1 LIASD
6 AKYWN
11 VQAVGGSFIDM
22 ADTYAS
28 WAKEEFGRARL
39 GDVRRVRRLVQLAA
53 AAARKPDGC
62 LPAVLEDAADRE
74 AGFRF
79 VENEDV
85 PVAAIADA
93 SHAATARRCGKET
106 QVIVPVDGSSL
117 TMPNDARLR
126 GFGTV
131 GARRYQRQGVQV
143 MSALALT
150 KRGVPL
156 GLLAQDVWVRGRK
169 ATAPRKGRGSKHD
182 RRPREERESY
192 AWVRVLRTAIEHL
205 GTHAPGATP
214 WFQMDRGADCL
225 SVLAHAED
233 AGLHVTVR
241 ACRERR
247 LRWPDGREGYLLDA
261 ITTQPVVG
269 RYEVEVPARPEQV
282 ARRAIMDLRFARL
295 PLLLRI
301 SKKKRR
307 IVETQVILAIERH
320 PPVGQTPLRWM
331 LFTTH
336 AVTTI
341 ADALEVVAAYS
352 LRWRIEEFHKTWKS
366 GACRIEESRLQ
377 ALDHLLRWATI
388 MAAVAARIERIKHL
402 SRQTPEA
409 PATVE
414 YSRDEID
421 AALLLYKPRRTKI
434 HIPYD
439 LGDTPSVGE
448 VTRWIASL
456 GGYMG
461 SRNSPPPGTIVLR
474 RGLERVQTAAATLAA
489 LREQKSG

>member
-1 LIASD
+1 MFC
-6 AKYWN
+6 
-11 VQAVGGSFIDM
+11 GGLVSM
-22 ADTYAS
+22 ADAHRL
-28 WAKEEFGRARL
+28 WAETEFGRAGL
-39 GDVRRVRRLVQLAA
+39 GDVRRVRRLVRLAA

-62 LPAVLEDAADRE
+62 LPAVLEGAADRE

-85 PVAAIADA
+85 PVAAIANA
-93 SHAATARRCGKET
+93 SHAATARRCVKEA

-117 TMPNDARLR
+117 TMPSDRRLR
-126 GFGTV
+126 GFGAV
-131 GARRYQRQGVQV
+131 GARRYKRQGVQV

-150 KRGVPL
+150 EGGVPL

-182 RRPREERESY
+182 RRPREARESY
-192 AWVRVLRTAIEHL
+192 AWVRVLRTAVEHL
-205 GTHAPGATP
+205 GTHAPATTP

-225 SVLAHAED
+225 SVLAHAHD
-233 AGLHVTVR
+233 AGLRVTVR

-247 LRWPDGREGYLLDA
+247 LRWPDGREGYLFDA
-261 ITTQPVVG
+261 IATQPVVG
-269 RYEVEVPARPEQV
+269 SYELAVPARPDQV
-282 ARRAIMDLRFARL
+282 ARRAVLDIRFTRL
-295 PLLLRI
+295 PLLLRV

-307 IVETQVILAIERH
+307 VVETQVLLAIERH

-336 AVTTI
+336 PVATI
-341 ADALEVVAAYS
+341 ADALQILAAYA
-352 LRWRIEEFHKTWKS
+352 LRWRIEDFHKTWKS

-402 SRQTPEA
+402 SRQTPDV

-421 AALLLYKPRRTKI
+421 ATLLLYKPTLTKI
-434 HIPYD
+434 HIPYN
-439 LGDTPSVGE
+439 LGDTPTVGE

-474 RGLERVQTAAATLAA
+474 RGLERIQAAATALAA
-489 LREQKSG
+489 LREQRSG